1 MDDIL
6 NQTESK
12 DAAKQGDSKE
22 AAKLAESKEAAK
34 KGTIKQKFGSF
45 LQKTNKSGGP
55 SLNSS
60 PETNIMNT
68 TNTSVITAPVIKEV
82 ASN

>member
-1 MDDIL
+1 MKSGSNGEMDDIL

-12 DAAKQGDSKE
+12 DAAKQGD
-22 AAKLAESKEAAK
+22 SKEAAK

-60 PETNIMNT
+60 PETNTMNT
-68 TNTSVITAPVIKEV
+68 TNTPVITAPVIKEV